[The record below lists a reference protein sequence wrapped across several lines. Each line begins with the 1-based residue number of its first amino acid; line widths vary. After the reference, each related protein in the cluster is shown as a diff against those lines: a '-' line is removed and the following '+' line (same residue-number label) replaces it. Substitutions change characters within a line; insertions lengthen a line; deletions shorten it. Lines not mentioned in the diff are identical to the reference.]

1 MHTSAK
7 GNQLYCI
14 AANVF
19 KRRGGPRSAKTWN
32 IEMAYVHAKDL
43 VSAKLG
49 YCKANP
55 NRRTHSIISVGLAVG
70 FFHAGYDKSGSIVKD
85 QLSAD

>member
-7 GNQLYCI
+7 GNQLFAI

-19 KRRGGPRSAKTWN
+19 KRHGGARMKSWN
-32 IEMAYVHAKDL
+32 IEIAYVHAKDL

-49 YCKANP
+49 YCRANP
-55 NRRTHSIISVGLAVG
+55 NRRSHQIISVGLAIG
-70 FFHAGYDKSGSIVKD
+70 FFHTGFDKSGSIVKD